1 MSIEPEAIE
10 RFLAWTPPEHPE
22 FKGKSANEL
31 CDIIYRLT
39 GAPYVHFGPEPRQH
53 QLEGLAFALW
63 QRRALLYFW
72 MQLGKTKIAL
82 DWLRYCKAAGWSWGK
97 GLVIAH
103 SPVGVDVW
111 DAQAAIHSAL
121 SVATVVSGPG
131 SLDRFLGACE
141 GGADIVIVA
150 WSTLQQ
156 LFTQKRKSRKGVSK
170 LCPMMD
176 AAQLAGEYFTSVVID
191 EIHLAGNH
199 TTNRFNIASALV
211 QNCNCR
217 LGLSGTPVG
226 RDAFKL
232 WASTFLIDGGETL
245 GRNYYFFEAAFG
257 KTRRNSFMKRPEVI
271 FDKTKL
277 QMLKSRLEGLAMSY
291 ELSEVRKL
299 NTLRG
304 QVDLKMRGDQRAAY
318 NDMVDKVIK
327 IKDGDTQEIHSAFV
341 RLRQIASGFLPFVD
355 NSGASRIVNFESSA
369 KLEWIS
375 SFLEEY
381 DGVTQCVIFHEF
393 VHSGQMICERLKRA
407 KISHAWL
414 HGGTKNPKLAIESFQ
429 KGRAR
434 FLVANTAKGGTS
446 INLPM
451 ADYLLFYECPT
462 SPTVRQQAE
471 SRPLARGDRVL
482 LLDDLVCSPVERKIL
497 GYVQE
502 GRDMLSVILHSR
514 SLLRDQD

>member
-10 RFLAWTPPEHPE
+10 KFLAWTPPEHPE
-22 FKGKSANEL
+22 FKGKSAAEL
-31 CDIIYRLT
+31 YDIIYNLT
-39 GAPYVHFGPEPRQH
+39 DAPYVHVGPAPYQH

-63 QRRALLYFW
+63 QHRALLYFW
-72 MQLGKTKIAL
+72 MQLGKSRVAL
-82 DWLRYCKAAGWSWGK
+82 DWLQCCKLAGWSLQK
-97 GLVIAH
+97 GLIIAH
-103 SPVGVDVW
+103 SPVGIDVW
-111 DAQAAIHSAL
+111 EAQVAKHSNL
-121 SVATVVSGPG
+121 LMTSVRSGPN
-131 SLDRFLGACE
+131 SLDDFLAACE
-141 GGADIVIVA
+141 NGSDGVIVA

-170 LCPMMD
+170 LYPMMG

-199 TTNRFNIASALV
+199 TTNRFKIASALV

-232 WASTFLIDGGETL
+232 WASTFLIDSGETL

-257 KTRRNSFMKRPEVI
+257 KTRRNPFMKRPEVV

-277 QMLKSRLEGLAMSY
+277 QMLESRLEGRAMSY

-304 QVDLKMRGDQRAAY
+304 QVDLKMRGDQRTAY

-327 IKDGDTQEIHSAFV
+327 IKDGETQEIHSAFV
-341 RLRQIASGFLPFVD
+341 RLRQIASGFLPFID
-355 NSGASRIVNFESSA
+355 NSGAMRTVNFESSA

-393 VHSGQMICERLKRA
+393 IHSGQMICERLERA

-414 HGGTKNPKLAIESFQ
+414 HGSTKNPKLAIESFQ
-429 KGRAR
+429 KGSVR

-502 GRDMLSVILHSR
+502 GKDMLSVLLHSR
-514 SLLRDQD
+514 SLLRDRE

>member
-1 MSIEPEAIE
+1 MAISPEAIE

-22 FKGKSANEL
+22 FKGKSAAEL
-31 CDIIYRLT
+31 YDIIYKIVD
-39 GAPYVHFGPEPRQH
+39 APYVHFGPEPRQH
-53 QLEGLAFALW
+53 QIEGLVFALW

-82 DWLRYCKAAGWSWGK
+82 DWLRCCKAAGWSRGK

-111 DAQAAIHSAL
+111 EAQTTIHSTL
-121 SVATVVSGPG
+121 CTATVVSGPD

-170 LCPMMD
+170 LYPMMD
-176 AAQLAGEYFTSVVID
+176 AARLAGEYFTSVVID

-232 WASTFLIDGGETL
+232 WASTFLIDSGETL

-257 KTRRNSFMKRPEVI
+257 KTRRNPFMKRSEVV

-277 QMLKSRLEGLAMSY
+277 PLLKSRLAGRAMSY

-304 QVDLKMRGDQRAAY
+304 QVDLKMRGDQREAY

-327 IKDGDTQEIHSAFV
+327 MKDSETQEISNAFV
-341 RLRQIASGFLPFVD
+341 RLRQIASGFLPFID
-355 NSGASRIVNFESSA
+355 NNGETRTVNFESNA
-369 KLEWIS
+369 KLEWLS
-375 SFLEEY
+375 SFFEEY

-393 VHSGQMICERLKRA
+393 IHSGQMICERLKRA
-407 KISHAWL
+407 KIAHTWL
-414 HGGTKNPKLAIESFQ
+414 HGSTKNPKLVIESFQ
-429 KGRAR
+429 KGSVR

-451 ADYLLFYECPT
+451 ADYLLFYESPI

-471 SRPLARGDRVL
+471 SRPLARGERVL

-502 GRDMLSVILHSR
+502 GRDMLSVIMHSR
-514 SLLRDQD
+514 SLLRDRD